1 MKLNNVR
8 KVALILPAVPLVFGL
23 ISTVMFAIQGGFG
36 GGHGSFDF
44 HIGVLG
50 LPSILLV
57 EGMPLP
63 DLALNHD
70 IILVVWLPAILNA
83 ALFSLVSCGIL
94 HIYKRIKKGQ
104 EA

>member
-1 MKLNNVR
+1 
-8 KVALILPAVPLVFGL
+8 
-23 ISTVMFAIQGGFG
+23 MFAMQGGFG
-36 GGHGSFDF
+36 GGHGPFDF
-44 HIGVLG
+44 FMGMLG

-57 EGMPLP
+57 EGLPLP
-63 DLALNHD
+63 DLVLRHD